1 MSELVASLTTPGV
14 VVAILAM
21 ALATYLCR
29 VSGYFA
35 MNLIPFTPR
44 LRRALAALPGS
55 IIAATV
61 LPLVERLGLA
71 AGIALAAALGAMLI
85 RRNEIFALVVGLTVA
100 VAARAWGL

>member
-1 MSELVASLTTPGV
+1 VTDLLVPGV
-14 VVAILAM
+14 AAAIVAM
-21 ALATYLCR
+21 GLATYLCR

-61 LPLVERLGLA
+61 LPIVERLGLA

-85 RRNEIFALVVGLTVA
+85 RRNEVLALMVGLA
-100 VAARAWGL
+100 AAIAARAWGL